1 MLIPTALLLLLT
13 HSPSPLH
20 AGPEGAAAQAE
31 TQAPAR
37 GPLMPW
43 QRNLEDA
50 LALSKASGKPL
61 LICVNADGE
70 VASDRLANSQ
80 YRDPEFVKLVQG
92 FIPVLASPTR
102 HRPRDYDD
110 FGRRLADPKFGRL
123 VESEHLDIEPVVYK
137 RYFKGRR
144 VAPRHV
150 GVSPD
155 GEILFDLFLLNNLG
169 IIDSTL
175 REHGVF
181 DGAELG
187 QSSGIGDLLASHAH
201 GDRLRLE
208 KLYAESSLPDRMVL
222 TGLALSPA
230 RSAQHPELVRMAFAS
245 ESEDLQKAAMH
256 AVLAHPAAGQEFMLE
271 AYRVAEGE
279 PELQRRLADAIAQID
294 RTSMTN
300 VQSLKL
306 RRQVEVLDG
315 LSTTSRVLDVGRWEL
330 ASRLTGQAAEASN
343 PLASEE
349 LTDSLLKIEKG
360 LRAAP
365 KDAELHQLH
374 ARALL
379 ALAKTWIREGGGNPT
394 HVLTDAI
401 GSAQKALALEADL
414 PLARAVLANAAYLSS
429 DLPLAKQAASEALLE
444 LHSWAGDGLASDVVA
459 LFAKLR
465 ARDVYSAFNSQGVMS
480 AEAIADVCAAHEIL
494 LSHPQGSAE
503 QAIEYLNFLN
513 TIGASSREERVARKA
528 LSRFGDNGTLHGYLR
543 HYVLRD
549 RGAAGMETA
558 YLDFDVA
565 PEFALD
571 GAWYAA
577 LSVLV
582 AAERHALEGRLEQA
596 MTAYRISIKQFQ
608 RVLERNPEYVDSS
621 NHYIGMAYA
630 GMARQMTDAGE
641 LDQAL
646 ECMRAAAAASISC
659 FGAKDG
665 LDRIPKKTLVE
676 LKSRLRGLQ
685 RGAEAEQL
693 TKDLAALGLKL

>member
-1 MLIPTALLLLLT
+1 
-13 HSPSPLH
+13 
-20 AGPEGAAAQAE
+20 
-31 TQAPAR
+31 
-37 GPLMPW
+37 MPW

-50 LALSKASGKPL
+50 LALSKATGKPL

-70 VASDRLANSQ
+70 SASERLARSQ
-80 YRDPEFVKLVQG
+80 YRDPAFVKLVQG
-92 FIPVLASPTR
+92 FIPVLASPAR

-110 FGRRLADPKFGRL
+110 FGKRLVDPKFGRV
-123 VESEHLDIEPVVYK
+123 VESEHLDIEPLLYRK
-137 RYFKGRR
+137 YFKGRR

-155 GEILFDLFLLNNLG
+155 GEILFDLFLLNDLG
-169 IIDSTL
+169 IIDSNL

-181 DGAELG
+181 DGLELG

-201 GDRLRLE
+201 GDRTRLE
-208 KLYAESSLPDRMVL
+208 ALFLASSLPDRKVL
-222 TGLALSPA
+222 TGLALSPS
-230 RSAQHPELVRMAFAS
+230 RSAQHPELVRLALAS
-245 ESEDLQKAAMH
+245 ESEELHQAAVH

-271 AYRVAEGE
+271 AYRVAEGQ
-279 PELQRRLADAIAQID
+279 PDLQRRLAAAIAEID
-294 RTSMTN
+294 RSGMTN
-300 VQSLKL
+300 VESLRL
-306 RRQVEVLDG
+306 RRQVEVLAG
-315 LSTTSRVLDVGRWEL
+315 LSTDSGCLDVGRWEL
-330 ASRLTGQAAEASN
+330 ASRLTGKTAEASN

-349 LTDSLLKIEKG
+349 LTDSLIRIEKR
-360 LRAAP
+360 LRGAP
-365 KDAELHQLH
+365 GDAELHQLH

-379 ALAKTWIREGGGNPT
+379 ALAKTWIRDGGGNPT

-401 GSAQKALALEADL
+401 GAAHKALALEADL

-429 DLPLAKQAASEALLE
+429 DLPLAKQAATEALPG
-444 LHSWAGDGLASDVVA
+444 LHSWAGDALASDV
-459 LFAKLR
+459 LGFFAKLR
-465 ARDVYSAFNSQGVMS
+465 ERDVYSAFNSQGVMS

-494 LSHPQGSAE
+494 LSHPLGTAE

-513 TIGASSREERVARKA
+513 TIGATSPEERVARKA
-528 LSRFGDNGTLHGYLR
+528 LARFGDNGTLHGYLR

-558 YLDFDVA
+558 YLDLEVA

-596 MTAYRISIKQFQ
+596 MTAYRISIQQFQ

-630 GMARQMTDAGE
+630 GMARQMTDAGD

-665 LDRIPKKTLVE
+665 LDRIPKKTLAE
-676 LKSRLRGLQ
+676 LNSRLRGEQ

-693 TKDLAALGLKL
+693 NQDLVALGLNL